1 MRQQKKITKKH
12 GITLI
17 SLVITIVI
25 MLILAGV
32 AISITVGDGSVTQHA
47 ENAAEKWG
55 SSVANEQI
63 SINDALSYLP
73 GSSPSDLPEGWDSG
87 KVADVVEDTANNRK
101 APIPVGYTAS
111 QISTEDEI
119 SEGLVIY
126 QTDTAVTGEPNSE
139 AHITA
144 MEGINQYVWIPVDDI
159 NDMVMCKYNNKTTKI
174 DGTATDGED
183 GICELEYDV
192 ETNEIICKTHGFDT
206 TGYDTTANV
215 LAKTNLD
222 TVGLAGRLY
231 GTNSS
236 TTDTAAPKIYTTS
249 MDFTTTSQTFSA
261 NSDYREPAI
270 VTDNS
275 SGTGTSYDGLG
286 SNLTGIGITVPSGAE
301 EGTTV
306 QDVFKAQL
314 NRDFIAM
321 AKSVAKYGG
330 FYVSRYEAG
339 ANGASLKN
347 QKVLVAGTSTALGSN
362 ADTYINGNKWYGIY
376 NTLMSSTAIDKTA
389 VNSHMIW
396 GCQYDQ
402 IIKFLSEN
410 SINEPQIGHTA
421 RQLNA
426 QKLTGETTTDIMSNI
441 YDLEG
446 NNLEWTVQA
455 TSTSGRVSRG
465 GLFNNVASYNNM
477 FLPASNRR
485 GNLPTY
491 TECIFASRSVL
502 YVK

>member
-32 AISITVGDGSVTQHA
+32 AISIAVGDGSVTQHA

-55 SSVANEQI
+55 SSVINEQI
-63 SINDALSYLP
+63 SIDEALSYLP
-73 GSSPSDLPEGWDSG
+73 GSSPSDLPEGWDST
-87 KVADVVEDTANNRK
+87 KVADVVEEESTNRK

-126 QTDTAVTGEPNSE
+126 QTATAVTGEPNSE

-159 NDMVMCKYNNKTTKI
+159 NDMVMCKKNGNNGTCNLVYDVTSNQI
-174 DGTATDGED
+174 TCQTHGYSTAT
-183 GICELEYDV
+183 ELSDDSASP
-192 ETNEIICKTHGFDT
+192 NFIDT
-206 TGYDTTANV
+206 T
-215 LAKTNLD
+215 
-222 TVGLAGRLY
+222 GLAGRLY
-231 GTNSS
+231 GMDA
-236 TTDTAAPKIYTTS
+236 TDPDGDKIYTTS
-249 MDFTTTSQTFSA
+249 MAFTQASKDAHKFTTQ
-261 NSDYREPAI
+261 YREPDL
-270 VTDNS
+270 VTSKDNS
-275 SGTGTSYDGLG
+275 NYQLVLNESSQALE
-286 SNLTGIGITVPSGAE
+286 SANAL
-301 EGTTV
+301 
-306 QDVFKAQL
+306 KHQL
-314 NRDFIAM
+314 NKKFIEM

-347 QKVLVAGTSTALGSN
+347 QQVLVAGTSTATN
-362 ADTYINGNKWYGIY
+362 HNPDTYINGNMWYGMY
-376 NTLMSSTAIDKTA
+376 NILMSSTAIDKTA

-410 SINEPQIGHTA
+410 SINDPQTGHTT
-421 RQLNA
+421 RQLDA
-426 QKLTGETTTDIMSNI
+426 QKLTGETSTDIMSNI

-446 NNLEWTVQA
+446 NNCEWTAQA
-455 TSTSGRVSRG
+455 DNALNRVLRG
-465 GLFNNVASYNNM
+465 GWFSDVAYDSSFYPASYR
-477 FLPASNRR
+477 LY
-485 GNLPTY
+485 GDYPTNARCRY
-491 TECIFASRSVL
+491 ASRSTL
-502 YVK
+502 YIK